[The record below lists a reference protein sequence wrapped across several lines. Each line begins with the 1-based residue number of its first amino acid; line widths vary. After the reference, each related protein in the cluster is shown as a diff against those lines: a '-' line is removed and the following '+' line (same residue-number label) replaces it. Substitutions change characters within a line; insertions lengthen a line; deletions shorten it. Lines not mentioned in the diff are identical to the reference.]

1 MMRFG
6 PWPPESCVY
15 CQRRRPA
22 SPLARSAPTQPS
34 RSLRAAAGSERVG
47 VDRER
52 VHVSHA
58 VEEVPQELR
67 RHLDVGVGRG
77 APLAPGVAEDAPQS
91 RASTRGGA
99 ASSREK
105 AGPGRARLRGR
116 GLEGEWYWLTT
127 QKEGWEDGTPPPHR
141 DTFHAGH
148 GKEGPVAG
156 RARCSLLL

>member
-15 CQRRRPA
+15 CQRT
-22 SPLARSAPTQPS
+22 PTQPS

-77 APLAPGVAEDAPQS
+77 APLAPGVAEDGEVEGGDH
-91 RASTRGGA
+91 RAAALDVDSGRMLRPRA
-99 ASSREK
+99 VASSICVLQ
-105 AGPGRARLRGR
+105 PD
-116 GLEGEWYWLTT
+116 GLDLNAM
-127 QKEGWEDGTPPPHR
+127 P
-141 DTFHAGH
+141 
-148 GKEGPVAG
+148 
-156 RARCSLLL
+156 